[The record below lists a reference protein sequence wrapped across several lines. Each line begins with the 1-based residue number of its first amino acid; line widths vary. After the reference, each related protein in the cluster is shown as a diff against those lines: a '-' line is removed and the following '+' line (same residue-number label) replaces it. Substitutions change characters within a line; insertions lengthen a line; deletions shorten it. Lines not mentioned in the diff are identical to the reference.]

1 MYCEKCGKK
10 LEAGEICSCQK
21 SADSKKD
28 KKKFQV
34 KINIY
39 MLISLLVFVFGI
51 EMVLY
56 FYLGVGNFLELIPIS
71 FVVKNEWYFSC
82 GIVML
87 IFAGGIVSGILAVR
101 NKTARKATVI
111 IMVLNV
117 IGFLASCGV
126 LGNEIYQN
134 YKKKNP
140 VVSEKTEET
149 ASGDAASSQKSTTQE
164 SAETEDN
171 TEFIQAV
178 MENAEELIQQGNIE
192 QAKTILSDAYAV
204 TNSEEIQ
211 QKLNELSGQTDSE
224 QANLPSEEVFGSPE
238 DMVDDSENQ
247 SDGIHR
253 YGYFLSDGTWE
264 DAYRSCIE
272 MGGHLVTFES
282 QEEFDYVSSF
292 LSNNNM
298 QDNIFFIGGRRNLDS
313 HDYYWIDQNN
323 NLTGN
328 VLNTLDAWN
337 SGDWLLGEPSFKD
350 SSSEI
355 EEHVLSI
362 FYHTGLSHWVWND
375 VANDLVSETPSYSG
389 KMGYICEYEN

>member
-56 FYLGVGNFLELIPIS
+56 FYIGVGNFLELIPIS
-71 FVVKNEWYFSC
+71 VVSKNEWYFSC

-101 NKTARKATVI
+101 NKTARKAAVI
-111 IMVLNV
+111 ILVLNV
-117 IGFLASCGV
+117 IVFLASCGV
-126 LGNEIYQN
+126 LGNKIYQN
-134 YKKKNP
+134 YKEKKPTVN
-140 VVSEKTEET
+140 EKTEVASEDTET
-149 ASGDAASSQKSTTQE
+149 SQENTTQE
-164 SAETEDN
+164 SAGTEDN

-211 QKLNELSGQTDSE
+211 QKLNELNGQTNSE
-224 QANLPSEEVFGSPE
+224 QADLPSEKVFGSPE

-247 SDGIHR
+247 SDEIHR
-253 YGYFLSDGTWE
+253 YAYFLSDGTWE

-328 VLNTLDAWN
+328 VLNTPDAWN
-337 SGDWLLGEPSFKD
+337 SGDWLLGEPSFTD
-350 SSSEI
+350 SSSGI

-362 FYHTGLSHWVWND
+362 FYHTGLSQWVWND
-375 VANDLVSETPSYSG
+375 VANDLVSETSSYSG